1 MSEYLLHESF
11 FKKNPLEKVS
21 AAVIADF
28 ALTTMFNDGLNE
40 EMEKVLNSKISDVR
54 KTQINEDKAVV
65 EQIKDGED
73 VVTYMRKNHDNIADS
88 VFYRKA
94 MEFEAEA
101 APLIVKRY
109 KTTAMDRFV
118 EHAFRIL
125 AKADKK
131 YTEQLF
137 REYQEIRNPYAKSM
151 ACLLF
156 GEQRIEEALPLLL
169 KEYERFKEKYPD
181 ESFHQA
187 PLLAIYILFGKA

>member
-88 VFYRKA
+88 VFYRTA

-109 KTTAMDRFV
+109 
-118 EHAFRIL
+118 
-125 AKADKK
+125 
-131 YTEQLF
+131 
-137 REYQEIRNPYAKSM
+137 P
-151 ACLLF
+151 
-156 GEQRIEEALPLLL
+156 
-169 KEYERFKEKYPD
+169 
-181 ESFHQA
+181 
-187 PLLAIYILFGKA
+187 